1 MFKSPD
7 QALAF
12 AFRMRH
18 NHVISIPSSTYI
30 ANKTDHQHSS
40 DRLTK
45 YDLHAQ
51 AGMIFA
57 WLSRRP
63 EDEQIYAFF
72 LHGTNKE
79 RRLAASLFVRRNRE
93 RFRRYDLS
101 NYQLTKAVL
110 GRTVREVSAE
120 SGLSQYK
127 AWKLRRDLAEI
138 FEPIQDRLLAA
149 MYDDLIDRQA
159 PQL

>member
-18 NHVISIPSSTYI
+18 SHVVSLPSGTYL
-30 ANKTDHQHSS
+30 AQKTDHQHSS
-40 DRLTK
+40 DRLTQ

-51 AGMIFA
+51 AGMIFS

-63 EDEQIYAFF
+63 EEDQIYAFY
-72 LHGTNKE
+72 LHGTIRERRVAASLIIRRNKE
-79 RRLAASLFVRRNRE
+79 RLAGYKLSHVQLRN
-93 RFRRYDLS
+93 
-101 NYQLTKAVL
+101 AVL
-110 GRTVREVSAE
+110 GRSVRDVSDA

-127 AWKLRRDLAEI
+127 AWRLRRDLAEI
-138 FEPIQDRLLAA
+138 FEPIQERLMTA
-149 MYDDLIDRQA
+149 MQDELISSNTA
-159 PQL
+159 V

>member
-18 NHVISIPSSTYI
+18 SHVVSLPSSTYI

-40 DRLTK
+40 DRLTQ

-51 AGMIFA
+51 AGMIFS

-63 EDEQIYAFF
+63 EDEQIYAFY
-72 LHGTNKE
+72 LHGTGKE
-79 RRLAASLFVRRNRE
+79 RRLAAALFARRNKAI
-93 RFRRYDLS
+93 FRKYGLS
-101 NYQLTKAVL
+101 NLDLRNAIL
-110 GRTVREVSAE
+110 ARSVRDVSDV

-127 AWKLRRDLAEI
+127 AWKFRRELAGL
-138 FEPIQDRLLAA
+138 FEPIQERLMSA
-149 MYDDLIDRQA
+149 MYEEMID
-159 PQL
+159 